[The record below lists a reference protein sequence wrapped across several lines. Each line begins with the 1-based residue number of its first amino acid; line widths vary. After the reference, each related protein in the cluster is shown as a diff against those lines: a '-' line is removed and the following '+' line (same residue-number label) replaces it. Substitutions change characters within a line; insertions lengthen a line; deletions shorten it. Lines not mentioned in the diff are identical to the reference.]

1 MVGGE
6 EGRAE
11 LFDNFLA
18 VWESFSPGRT
28 EAEIVRRRVAA
39 AETGGVELDRL
50 VWRVRLADFL
60 LLRLPSS
67 SMIKPERCMG
77 LRGNSGVGG
86 ITLLDLSEP
95 RESDF

>member
-1 MVGGE
+1 VVGGE

-18 VWESFSPGRT
+18 VWESFSPGRI

-39 AETGGVELDRL
+39 AVTGGVEFDRL
-50 VWRVRLADFL
+50 VWRVRLTGL
-60 LLRLPSS
+60 LPRLPSS
-67 SMIKPERCMG
+67 SMIKPESCLG

-86 ITLLDLSEP
+86 ITSLDLSEP